1 MEKRTPKREVEM
13 KILIDIGH
21 PAHVHLF
28 KNVKIYWLVQML
40 KVKMEEMERLLIPKE
55 KSNCIN
61 TQALIKSKRG
71 VSYGK

>member
-1 MEKRTPKREVEM
+1 MR
-13 KILIDIGH
+13 ILIDIGH

-28 KNVKIYWLVQML
+28 KNMKIHWLVQML
-40 KVKMEEMERLLIPKE
+40 KIKNEERERLLIPEE

-71 VSYGK
+71 VCYGK